1 MMFFD
6 SDPNSA
12 DLRRLIGYVAPY
24 WRRLVLVLV
33 LSLVS
38 TGLSLLLPY
47 LVRALVDRALLGR
60 DTAALVRIVLAFAA
74 LTLASFALNV
84 VSGLRYTRV
93 SADILFDMRLAL
105 FRHLQRLSPRFY
117 ADMPLGQIAS
127 RINSDIGEIQRVA
140 AEVALAWIGNVV
152 FLAGA
157 VAILVYLDPVL
168 FAVSLAVLPL
178 SLFALVRYRRRLET
192 SIAGVRDRSADI
204 GTFLI
209 EALQGMRLVV
219 SHNAQ
224 EREAARFRARN
235 DGFVDALMRM
245 RRLTYLSGGV
255 PGLLLAAG
263 SSLVFL
269 VGGWRVID
277 GTITMGTLVAF
288 VAYQMRL
295 LGPVQ
300 GLMGLY
306 ASIATARVSLRRVQE
321 ILDTPPEVTEVE
333 NATPLPAARGGLD
346 LERVT
351 FTFDRGAPVLDGVDL
366 TIAAGE
372 RVAIVGASG
381 GGKSTI
387 ADLLVR
393 HLDPT
398 AGRILLDG
406 HDLRALRF
414 ADLRRQVVVVDQDP
428 FIFNTTV
435 AENIRYARPDAPV
448 ADVVAAARVAG
459 LGELLDRLP
468 RGIDTPVGE
477 RGRALS
483 AGERQRVAIARAFL
497 ADPAVLVLDEAT
509 GAVDPAMEA
518 QVMAGYEAVMRGR
531 TTIVISHRLEPARR
545 ADRVVVLER
554 GRIVEEGVADALA
567 ARGGAFAGL
576 FGTSMRSSMGSDSI
590 EKFNRV

>member
-1 MMFFD
+1 MTNPFD
-6 SDPNSA
+6 T
-12 DLRRLIGYVAPY
+12 DLRRLLGYIAPY
-24 WRRLVLVLV
+24 WRRLVLVLA
-33 LSLVS
+33 LSLIG
-38 TGLSLLLPY
+38 TALSLLLPY
-47 LVRALVDRALLGR
+47 LARALVDKALIGR
-60 DTAALVRIVLAFAA
+60 DTGALVHIVLAFAGI
-74 LTLASFALNV
+74 TLVSFALNV

-117 ADMPLGQIAS
+117 ARMPLGQIAS

-140 AEVALAWIGNVV
+140 AEVALSWIGSVV
-152 FLAGA
+152 FLVGA
-157 VAILVYLDPVL
+157 VVILIVLDPLL

-178 SLFALVRYRRRLET
+178 SLIALVRYRRRLEDSVT
-192 SIAGVRDRSADI
+192 VVRDRSADI

-219 SHNAQ
+219 SLNAQ
-224 EREAARFRARN
+224 EREAARFRERN

-245 RRLTYLSGGV
+245 RRLTYLSGGL
-255 PGLLLAAG
+255 PGLLLGVG
-263 SSLVFL
+263 SALVFL

-306 ASIATARVSLRRVQE
+306 ASIATARVSLRRVHE
-321 ILDTPPEVTEVE
+321 ILDTPPEITESE
-333 NATPLPAARGGLD
+333 AALALPDARGD
-346 LERVT
+346 VTLEDVT
-351 FTFDRGAPVLDGVDL
+351 FTFDRGAPVLDRARL
-366 TIAAGE
+366 TISAGE

-393 HLDPT
+393 QIDPN
-398 AGRILLDG
+398 AGRILFDG
-406 HDLRALRF
+406 HDLRALRL
-414 ADLRRQVVVVDQDP
+414 ADVRRHVVVVEQDP
-428 FIFNTTV
+428 FIFNTSV
-435 AENIRYARPDAPV
+435 AENIRYARPDAPA
-448 ADVVAAARVAG
+448 ADVVTAARSAG

-468 RGIDTPVGE
+468 QGIDTPVGE

-483 AGERQRVAIARAFL
+483 AGERQRLAIARAFL

-509 GAVDPAMEA
+509 GAVDPATEA
-518 QVMAGYEAVMRGR
+518 QVVSGYEAVMRGR
-531 TTIVISHRLEPARR
+531 TTIIISHRLEPARR

-554 GRIVEEGVADALA
+554 GRIVEDGPADVRM
-567 ARGGAFAGL
+567 ARGGAFADL
-576 FGTSMRSSMGSDSI
+576 FGVLQPS
-590 EKFNRV
+590 V

>member
-1 MMFFD
+1 MD
-6 SDPNSA
+6 TRSLAAARDDKELSDT
-12 DLRRLIGYVAPY
+12 RRLLGYVAPY

-33 LSLVS
+33 LSLIG

-47 LVRALVDRALLGR
+47 LTRLLIDRALLGR
-60 DTAALVRIVLAFAA
+60 DTGALVRIVLAFAA
-74 LTLASFALNV
+74 LTVASFALNV

-93 SADILFDMRLAL
+93 SAEILFDMRLAL

-117 ADMPLGQIAS
+117 ARMPLGQIAS

-140 AEVALAWIGNVV
+140 AEIALSWIGSVL

-157 VAILVYLDPVL
+157 VAILIALDPLL
-168 FAVSLAVLPL
+168 FAVSVAVLPL
-178 SLFALVRYRRRLET
+178 SLLALVRYRRRLED
-192 SIAGVRDRSADI
+192 SVAVVRDRSAGI

-219 SHNAQ
+219 THNAQ
-224 EREAARFRARN
+224 DREAARFRARN

-255 PGLLLAAG
+255 PGLLLALG
-263 SSLVFL
+263 SGSVLL

-277 GTITMGTLVAF
+277 GAITMGTLVAF

-300 GLMGLY
+300 SLMGLY
-306 ASIATARVSLRRVQE
+306 ASVATARVSLRRVHE
-321 ILDTPPEVTEVE
+321 ILDTPPEVIESD
-333 NATPLPAARGGLD
+333 AAIPLLSARGDVVLD
-346 LERVT
+346 DVT
-351 FTFDRGAPVLDGVDL
+351 FTFDRGAPVLDRAGL
-366 TIAAGE
+366 TIPAGE
-372 RVAIVGASG
+372 CIAIVGASG

-393 HLDPT
+393 QLDPT

-406 HDLRALRF
+406 YDLRALRLG
-414 ADLRRQVVVVDQDP
+414 DVRRHVVVVEQDP
-428 FIFNTTV
+428 FIFNTSV
-435 AENIRYARPDAPV
+435 AENIRYARPDAPA
-448 ADVVAAARVAG
+448 ADIVAAARSAG

-468 RGIDTPVGE
+468 QGVDTPVGE

-483 AGERQRVAIARAFL
+483 AGERQRLAIARAFL

-509 GAVDPAMEA
+509 GAVDPVTEA
-518 QVMAGYEAVMRGR
+518 QVVSGYEAVMRGR
-531 TTIVISHRLEPARR
+531 TTIIISHRLEPARR

-554 GRIVEEGVADALA
+554 GRIVEDGPADVLMS
-567 ARGGAFAGL
+567 RGGAFADL
-576 FGTSMRSSMGSDSI
+576 FSVLQPSG
-590 EKFNRV
+590 

>member
-1 MMFFD
+1 MD
-6 SDPNSA
+6 A
-12 DLRRLIGYVAPY
+12 DLRRLVGYVAPY
-24 WRRLVLVLV
+24 WRRLVLVLA

-47 LVRALVDRALLGR
+47 LVRSLVDRALLGR
-60 DTAALVRIVLAFAA
+60 DSAALVRIVLAFAG

-93 SADILFDMRLAL
+93 SADILFDMRLVL

-117 ADMPLGQIAS
+117 AGMPLGQIAS

-140 AEVALAWIGNVV
+140 AEIALAWIGNVV

-157 VAILVYLDPVL
+157 VVILIYLDPLL
-168 FAVSLAVLPL
+168 FVVSLAVLPL
-178 SLFALVRYRRRLET
+178 SLFALIRYRRKLET

-224 EREAARFRARN
+224 EREAARFRERN

-255 PGLLLAAG
+255 PGLLLATG
-263 SSLVFL
+263 SGLVFL

-306 ASIATARVSLRRVQE
+306 ASVATARVSLRRVHE
-321 ILDTPPEVTEVE
+321 ILDTPPEVTEAE
-333 NATPLPAARGGLD
+333 HAIPFPSARGEID
-346 LERVT
+346 LEGVT
-351 FTFDRGAPVLDGVDL
+351 FTFGRGAPVLDGVHL
-366 TIAAGE
+366 TIGAGE

-393 HLDPT
+393 QLDPSG
-398 AGRILLDG
+398 GRILLDG
-406 HDLRALRF
+406 HDLRDLKL

-435 AENIRYARPDAPV
+435 AENIRYARPDAS
-448 ADVVAAARVAG
+448 AAHVIAAVRSAG

-468 RGIDTPVGE
+468 QGIDTPVGE
-477 RGRALS
+477 RGRSLS

-509 GAVDPAMEA
+509 GAVDPATEA
-518 QVMAGYEAVMRGR
+518 QVVAGYEAVMRGR

-545 ADRVVVLER
+545 ADRVVVLEN
-554 GRIVEEGVADALA
+554 GRIVEEGPADALVT
-567 ARGGAFAGL
+567 RGGAFAGL
-576 FGTSMRSSMGSDSI
+576 FGVLQPAG
-590 EKFNRV
+590 

>member
-1 MMFFD
+1 MID
-6 SDPNSA
+6 A
-12 DLRRLIGYVAPY
+12 DLRRLVGYVAPY

-60 DTAALVRIVLAFAA
+60 DSAALVRIVLAFAG

-93 SADILFDMRLAL
+93 SADILFDMRLVL

-117 ADMPLGQIAS
+117 AGMPLGQIAS

-140 AEVALAWIGNVV
+140 AEIALAWIGNVV

-157 VAILVYLDPVL
+157 VVILIYLDPLL
-168 FAVSLAVLPL
+168 FVVSLAVLPL
-178 SLFALVRYRRRLET
+178 SLFALIRYRRKLET

-224 EREAARFRARN
+224 EREAARFRERN

-255 PGLLLAAG
+255 PGLLLATG
-263 SSLVFL
+263 SGLVFL

-306 ASIATARVSLRRVQE
+306 ASVATARVSLRRVHE
-321 ILDTPPEVTEVE
+321 ILDTPPEVTEAE
-333 NATPLPAARGGLD
+333 HAIPLPSARGEID
-346 LERVT
+346 LEGVT
-351 FTFDRGAPVLDGVDL
+351 FTFGRGAPVLDGVHL
-366 TIAAGE
+366 TIGAGE

-393 HLDPT
+393 QLDPSG
-398 AGRILLDG
+398 GRILLDG
-406 HDLRALRF
+406 HDLRDLKL

-435 AENIRYARPDAPV
+435 AENIRYARPDASA
-448 ADVVAAARVAG
+448 ADVIAAVRSAG

-468 RGIDTPVGE
+468 QGIDTPVGE
-477 RGRALS
+477 RGRSLS

-509 GAVDPAMEA
+509 GAVDPATEA
-518 QVMAGYEAVMRGR
+518 QVVAGYEAVMRGR

-545 ADRVVVLER
+545 ADRVVVLEN
-554 GRIVEEGVADALA
+554 GRIVEEGPADALVT
-567 ARGGAFAGL
+567 RGGAFAGL
-576 FGTSMRSSMGSDSI
+576 FGVLQPAG
-590 EKFNRV
+590 